1 MNASGYRRLTV
12 VVLTLLLIFS
22 SITPAFA
29 AKPEFITFQVDDTFV
44 TRECDGFSII
54 EHVEGRI
61 KVSVHFDKDSNFAM
75 QVVRVHLRHTL
86 SNSETGVSLTTPDVG
101 IDKITVHK
109 DGSTTVAI
117 IGVVARIVIPG
128 QGLVFARIGRVVIDA
143 NTGESIFEAGQQDD
157 FAKLIPVLCSAL
169 G

>member
-1 MNASGYRRLTV
+1 MNASGSRR
-12 VVLTLLLIFS
+12 LLLIVL
-22 SITPAFA
+22 ITLLNLSLFTSAFA

-44 TRECDGFSII
+44 TGECDGFSII

-61 KVSVHFDKDSNFAM
+61 KVSAHFDKDGNFAM

-101 IDKITVHK
+101 IDKVTVHK

-128 QGLVFARIGRVVIDA
+128 QGLVFARIGRVVIDD
-143 NTGESIFEAGQQDD
+143 NTGEAIFEAGQQDD
-157 FAKLIPVLCSAL
+157 FANLIPVLCSAL
-169 G
+169 D